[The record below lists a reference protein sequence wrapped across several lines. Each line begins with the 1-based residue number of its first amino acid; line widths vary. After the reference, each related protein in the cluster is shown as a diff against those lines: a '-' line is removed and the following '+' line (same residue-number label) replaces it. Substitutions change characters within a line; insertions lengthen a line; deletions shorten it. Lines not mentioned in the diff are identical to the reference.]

1 MAIALLQR
9 QAAPPWAMRF
19 ALDIEKTFLPLF
31 PSKPVRLVSYL
42 RADLPNAADW
52 TGCIV
57 YVSDLKK
64 IAASDGT
71 NWLDALGAPL

>member
-1 MAIALLQR
+1 MVLALLQR

-19 ALDIEKTFLPLF
+19 ALELEKTFLPLF

-42 RADLPNAADW
+42 QADLPNAADW

-57 YVSDLKK
+57 YVSDIKK

-71 NWLDALGAPL
+71 TWLNALGAAL